1 MAQALRDA
9 STPCPALLEYFFFFC
24 MTIYIF
30 KTNAIGLLH
39 INKRDQPVKFAVRVT
54 KEKKKEIGISIDA
67 CLA

>member
-1 MAQALRDA
+1 MAQALRVA
-9 STPCPALLEYFFFFC
+9 STPCPAGVFLSFFC
-24 MTIYIF
+24 MSIYIF

-54 KEKKKEIGISIDA
+54 KEKKKMGISIDA